1 VVDVVTK
8 KVPHPSSAH
17 PGINED
23 RERRNAILRHVSPRL
38 FAGVLKKNP
47 FSAPGG
53 PAFLEGVEK
62 FTHDGALHDH
72 PRVAPA
78 PASSPEVK
86 TAILIGNIEPAGKG
100 PLGIDHDEL
109 SVISMDIIEGG
120 CPPEGMGGSDLNP
133 RLPHLF
139 PKTPWSSKRSKVVI
153 QDIDLHSFVAFPLKQ
168 FG

>member
-1 VVDVVTK
+1 
-8 KVPHPSSAH
+8 
-17 PGINED
+17 
-23 RERRNAILRHVSPRL
+23 
-38 FAGVLKKNP
+38 
-47 FSAPGG
+47 
-53 PAFLEGVEK
+53 
-62 FTHDGALHDH
+62 
-72 PRVAPA
+72 
-78 PASSPEVK
+78 VK

-153 QDIDLHSFVAFPLKQ
+153 QNIDLHSFVAFLFKQ
-168 FG
+168 FRQGDPGFVILEYIKLKTNQLRGTIDSIKDDPEGISPLP